1 MDDKN
6 SASGDTVKMEA
17 DDGKPNHV
25 EDKEN
30 AMDGSTTN
38 VIFFPSFLLQ
48 NYKGELFIK
57 KIYFLTIRE
66 LNWRT
71 TTMLGL
77 RRLFHTRLKICQV

>member
-17 DDGKPNHV
+17 DDGKPNNV

-38 VIFFPSFLLQ
+38 VIFFHHF
-48 NYKGELFIK
+48 YYRIIK
-57 KIYFLTIRE
+57 VNYFLKDIFFKH
-66 LNWRT
+66 
-71 TTMLGL
+71 LGSSTRG
-77 RRLFHTRLKICQV
+77 RRRCSASGNFFIHG

>member
-17 DDGKPNHV
+17 DDGKPNNV

-57 KIYFLTIRE
+57 KDIYFFKQ
-66 LNWRT
+66 
-71 TTMLGL
+71 LGSSTGG
-77 RRLFHTRLKICQV
+77 RRRCSASGNFFIHG